1 MYGLVEYL
9 NEIYKNCEIPFEV
22 CINNKI
28 IFRTNPFLY
37 IDKEL
42 IESRFCINNKNFIVR
57 TYKHFKEPL
66 KLIKFCIE
74 NKFKNEHDVRENII
88 ISLLKD
94 EYVSSDKL
102 NDVMFELNEVYLI
115 TINLEEKIGET
126 IEVLKTIYI
135 DTEVSILEY
144 NEYIIL
150 LGTFEDIED
159 HISSITETIHNNLY
173 KTCYISYYAVED
185 YNNISSLYKDG
196 IYKIDLAKKYNISNR
211 IFNAKSLLFESIVD
225 SLSEEKKV
233 KILSKFNDGFNKLD
247 DDTINTIE
255 VFFNCDLNLSESAK
269 NLYVH
274 RNTLIYRLD
283 KIKKC
288 TSYDI
293 RNFNEAILFKIAF
306 FIWKESNIY
315 IHI

>member
-9 NEIYKNCEIPFEV
+9 NELYKKCEIPFEL
-22 CINNKI
+22 CIDNKVA
-28 IFRTNPFLY
+28 FKTNPFLY
-37 IDKEL
+37 TDKEI
-42 IESRFCINNKNFIVR
+42 IEARFNINNKICILR
-57 TYKHFKEPL
+57 TYSNFKDSL

-74 NKFKNEHDVRENII
+74 NRCKDEYDVRENTI
-88 ISLLKD
+88 ISLLKN

-102 NDVMFELNEVYLI
+102 NDIMFELNEVYLI
-115 TINLEEKIGET
+115 SINLEEKISET
-126 IEVLKTIYI
+126 IDILKTIYI

-173 KTCYISYYAVED
+173 KRCYISYYEVKD
-185 YNNISSLYKDG
+185 YNNISSLYKEG
-196 IYKIDLAKKYNISNR
+196 IYKINLAKKYNISNR
-211 IFNAKSLLFESIVD
+211 IFNEKNLLFESIVD

-306 FIWKESNIY
+306 FVWKESKV
-315 IHI
+315 

>member
-9 NEIYKNCEIPFEV
+9 NELYKKCEIPFEL
-22 CINNKI
+22 CIDNKVA
-28 IFRTNPFLY
+28 FKTNPFLY
-37 IDKEL
+37 TDKEI
-42 IESRFCINNKNFIVR
+42 IEARFNINNKTCILR
-57 TYKHFKEPL
+57 TYSNFKDAL

-74 NKFKNEHDVRENII
+74 NRCKDEHDVRENTI
-88 ISLLKD
+88 ISLLKN

-102 NDVMFELNEVYLI
+102 NDIMFELNEVYLI
-115 TINLEEKIGET
+115 SINLEEKISET
-126 IEVLKTIYI
+126 IDILKTIYI

-150 LGTFEDIED
+150 LGTFEDIAD

-173 KTCYISYYAVED
+173 KRCYISYYEVKD
-185 YNNISSLYKDG
+185 YNNISSLYKEG
-196 IYKIDLAKKYNISNR
+196 IYKINLAKKYNISNR
-211 IFNAKSLLFESIVD
+211 IFNEKSLLFESIVD

-306 FIWKESNIY
+306 FVWKESKV
-315 IHI
+315 

>member
-9 NEIYKNCEIPFEV
+9 NELYKKCDIPFEL
-22 CINNKI
+22 CIDNKM
-28 IFRTNPFLY
+28 IFKTNPFLY
-37 IDKEL
+37 TDKEI
-42 IESRFCINNKNFIVR
+42 IEVRFNINNKMFILR
-57 TYKHFKEPL
+57 TYSNFKDSL

-74 NKFKNEHDVRENII
+74 NRCKDEYDVRENTI
-88 ISLLKD
+88 ISLLKN

-102 NDVMFELNEVYLI
+102 NDIMLELNEVYLI
-115 TINLEEKIGET
+115 AINLEEKISET
-126 IEVLKTIYI
+126 IDILKTIYI

-173 KTCYISYYAVED
+173 KRCYISYYEVKD

-196 IYKIDLAKKYNISNR
+196 IYKISLAKKYNISNR
-211 IFNAKSLLFESIVD
+211 IFNEKSLLFESIVD

-306 FIWKESNIY
+306 FVWKESKI
-315 IHI
+315 

>member
-1 MYGLVEYL
+1 
-9 NEIYKNCEIPFEV
+9 
-22 CINNKI
+22 
-28 IFRTNPFLY
+28 
-37 IDKEL
+37 
-42 IESRFCINNKNFIVR
+42 
-57 TYKHFKEPL
+57 
-66 KLIKFCIE
+66 
-74 NKFKNEHDVRENII
+74 
-88 ISLLKD
+88 
-94 EYVSSDKL
+94 
-102 NDVMFELNEVYLI
+102 MFELNEVYLI
-115 TINLEEKIGET
+115 SINLEEKISEA
-126 IEVLKTIYI
+126 IDILKTIYI

-173 KTCYISYYAVED
+173 KRCYISYYEVKD
-185 YNNISSLYKDG
+185 YNNINSLYKEG
-196 IYKIDLAKKYNISNR
+196 IYKISLAKKYNISNR
-211 IFNAKSLLFESIVD
+211 IFNEKSLLFESIVD

-306 FIWKESNIY
+306 FVWKESKI
-315 IHI
+315 

>member
-9 NEIYKNCEIPFEV
+9 NELYKKCEIPFEL
-22 CINNKI
+22 CIDNKMV
-28 IFRTNPFLY
+28 FKTNPFLY
-37 IDKEL
+37 TDKGI
-42 IESRFCINNKNFIVR
+42 IEARFNINNKIFILKTYSNF
-57 TYKHFKEPL
+57 KDSL

-74 NKFKNEHDVRENII
+74 NRFKDEHDVRENTI
-88 ISLLKD
+88 ISLLKN

-102 NDVMFELNEVYLI
+102 NDIMLELNEVYLI
-115 TINLEEKIGET
+115 AINLEEKISET
-126 IEVLKTIYI
+126 IDILKTIYI

-173 KTCYISYYAVED
+173 KRCYISYYEVKD
-185 YNNISSLYKDG
+185 YNNISSLYKEG
-196 IYKIDLAKKYNISNR
+196 IYKISLAKKYNISNR
-211 IFNAKSLLFESIVD
+211 IFNEKSLLFESIVD

-306 FIWKESNIY
+306 FVWKESKI
-315 IHI
+315 